1 MSYQTKARVYETPF
15 DFDMALQEPVF
26 YMMNTGLLVDLEQKN
41 EFSIEYNARWKEHQA
56 KLNAVVGWDLNVN
69 SVSPQGGKVGEWL
82 YGQLGL
88 PERRFDNRITTR
100 ETALRSLLAYCEQ
113 RLREVKTQSAKDKYV
128 RGYISIMLILKVRGV
143 RKRISSYINAKVDN
157 DLRMRTSI
165 SVGGTETG
173 RFSHSKTLWGTGC
186 NLATVPRELRSMFIA
201 SEGKELAEFD
211 LNRGESWVY
220 AHLSEDP
227 ELMRIHTSGGDF
239 HAETAV
245 AIASAFGEY
254 IRDWEEWSEKVGPD
268 KAYKMRFCG
277 KKTNHASAYREG
289 AFNGAAE
296 FNKEAEDTGITCTVG
311 QFKKALSLWNR
322 KYIRMQTWW
331 DLIEIQ
337 LDQDRTLETPYGRNR
352 IFYAQW
358 GDELFKEATAYV
370 PQSTSVDYL
379 NRGMLEAWQRLVK
392 PGYHGLT
399 LNHQQH
405 DSIVVEYDEGK
416 RDEVIPAVIE
426 CIESVVDV
434 NGYEIT
440 IPVEVKYG
448 QRWEKGMEKWKA
460 E

>member
-1 MSYQTKARVYETPF
+1 MSYSVCGRVYETPF

-41 EFSIEYNARWKEHQA
+41 EFSEEYTDKWKESQV
-56 KLNAVVGWDLNVN
+56 KLDGVVGHPLNVN
-69 SVSPQGGKVGEWL
+69 SVSPRGGKVGEWL

-88 PERRFDNRITTR
+88 PERRFDNKITTR
-100 ETALRSLLAYCEQ
+100 EAALRSLLAYCEQ
-113 RLREVKTQSAKDKYV
+113 RLREVKTESARQKYL
-128 RGYISIMLILKVRGV
+128 RGYISLMLILKIRAI
-143 RKRISSYINAKVDN
+143 RKRLSSYINVQVDN
-157 DLRMRTSI
+157 DLRMRSTI

-227 ELMRIHTSGGDF
+227 ELMRIHQSGGDF
-239 HAETAV
+239 HTETAV

-254 IRDWEEWSEKVGPD
+254 IRDWGEWKAKVGED

-277 KKTNHASAYREG
+277 KKVNHASAYREG
-289 AFNGAAE
+289 AFKGAEE

-311 QFKKALSLWNR
+311 QFKKALALWHR

-337 LDQDRTLETPYGRNR
+337 LDKDRTLETPYGRNR
-352 IFYAQW
+352 IFYGHW

-379 NRGMLEAWQRLVK
+379 NRGMLEVWERLVK
-392 PGYHGLT
+392 PGFHGLM
-399 LNHQQH
+399 LCHQQH
-405 DSIVVEYDEGK
+405 DSIVVEYDEGT
-416 RDEVIPAVIE
+416 RDEVVPAVIE
-426 CIESVVDV
+426 CIESTVDI
-434 NGYEIT
+434 NGYDVK

-448 QRWEKGMEKWKA
+448 PRWVKGMEKWVA
-460 E
+460 